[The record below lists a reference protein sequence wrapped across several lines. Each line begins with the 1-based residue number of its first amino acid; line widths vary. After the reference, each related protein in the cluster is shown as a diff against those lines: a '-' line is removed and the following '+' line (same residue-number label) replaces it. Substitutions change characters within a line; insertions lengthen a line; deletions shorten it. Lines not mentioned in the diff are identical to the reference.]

1 MPCQR
6 SINYIIFLKIMIESS
21 SILSASLSSKFIFI
35 QFYLYD
41 IKFHHFDQSW
51 IFEGDLCRKC
61 WSRWHWNFPRFF
73 PIGDAICCN
82 RQPIACFC
90 AASTML
96 IFAAMMIGGKN
107 KSNDSW
113 IYFWRTISNKDK
125 WRCQLIACFCV
136 SSTLLIFFMMFFRGN
151 DYFVHSQMKLVD
163 RPTERFN
170 IWIFISW
177 VGGGDRSGAA
187 ELSLSGSCTS

>member
-1 MPCQR
+1 
-6 SINYIIFLKIMIESS
+6 MIESS

-61 WSRWHWNFPRFF
+61 WSRWHWNFPRFL
-73 PIGDAICCN
+73 PIGDAICCK
-82 RQPIACFC
+82 RQLIACFC
-90 AASTML
+90 AASIMP
-96 IFAAMMIGGKN
+96 IFVVMMIGGKN

-113 IYFWRTISNKDK
+113 MYFWRTISNKDK

-136 SSTLLIFFMMFFRGN
+136 SSTLLIFVMMIFRGN

-177 VGGGDRSGAA
+177 VGGGDCSGAV